1 MKRIVLFSLVIFL
14 SGAATFAHAANLLA
28 AESGSPGLFPIVPQ
42 PSSTAPERN
51 GSRSNQVPTLT
62 SAERAAIAK
71 FVNANRPRDVMEILP
86 VDVVGFGWARV
97 GGGKSD
103 FLVLFDFSG
112 RGYSNRLWIYSRGS
126 AGELKIQDIYGW
138 KMGNFKE
145 MVRDLNGNGEDELI
159 ITRELGLGGS
169 WSPLMGMPA
178 WPAVYRLENGRYV
191 EDSRDF
197 PSFYDNEILP
207 RLNQEIGDAEAR
219 ITREPF
225 QAETV
230 AVAEMT
236 RDKILRVLGRNP
248 VAGLNQAYQW
258 MNSDNPILMQCA
270 ITTFADIGGHEKEV
284 RALQK
289 ALPAAIKHGIE
300 ARKGG

>member
-14 SGAATFAHAANLLA
+14 SGGAIFAHAANLLA
-28 AESGSPGLFPIVPQ
+28 AESGTPGLFPIPQ
-42 PSSTAPERN
+42 PSSAAPQN
-51 GSRSNQVPTLT
+51 GSQANQVHPLS

-71 FVNANRPRDVMEILP
+71 FVNGNLPPHWMEIP
-86 VDVVGFGWARV
+86 RYSVVESGWASV
-97 GGGKSD
+97 GGGKRD

-112 RGYSNRLWIYSRGS
+112 RGYSNRLLIYSRGS
-126 AGELKIQDIYGW
+126 VGELKTQEIDGW
-138 KMGNFKE
+138 KMGNFKQ

-197 PSFYDNEILP
+197 PSFYDNEVLP
-207 RLNQEIGDAEAR
+207 RLDQQIRDAEAR

-248 VAGLNQAYQW
+248 AAGLKQAYQW
-258 MNSDNPILMQCA
+258 MNSDDPQVMQCA
-270 ITTFADIGGHEKEV
+270 IVTFADIGGHEKEV
-284 RALQK
+284 RTLQQ
-289 ALPAAIKHGIE
+289 ALPAAVTHEIE
-300 ARKGG
+300 TRNGG

>member
-1 MKRIVLFSLVIFL
+1 MKRIVLLSLVIFL
-14 SGAATFAHAANLLA
+14 SGAATFALAANVLA
-28 AESGSPGLFPIVPQ
+28 AEGGSPGLFPIVPQ
-42 PSSTAPERN
+42 PSSTAPEQN
-51 GSRSNQVPTLT
+51 GSQANQVHTLS
-62 SAERAAIAK
+62 SAERAEIAK
-71 FVNANRPRDVMEILP
+71 FVNANLPPHWMEIP
-86 VDVVGFGWARV
+86 GYSVVESGWASV
-97 GGGKSD
+97 GGGKRD
-103 FLVLFDFSG
+103 FLVLLDISG
-112 RGYSNRLWIYSRGS
+112 RGYSNTLMIYSRDS
-126 AGELKIQDIYGW
+126 AGNVNSQEIHGW
-138 KMGNFKE
+138 KMGNFKQ
-145 MVRDLNGNGEDELI
+145 MVKDLNGNGEDELI

-258 MNSDNPILMQCA
+258 MNSDDPTLMQCA
-270 ITTFADIGGHEKEV
+270 IATFGDIGSHEKEV
-284 RALQK
+284 RTLQQ
-289 ALPAAIKHGIE
+289 ALPAAITREIE
-300 ARKGG
+300 TRNGG

>member
-1 MKRIVLFSLVIFL
+1 MEIPGYSVV
-14 SGAATFAHAANLLA
+14 
-28 AESGSPGLFPIVPQ
+28 ESG
-42 PSSTAPERN
+42 
-51 GSRSNQVPTLT
+51 
-62 SAERAAIAK
+62 
-71 FVNANRPRDVMEILP
+71 
-86 VDVVGFGWARV
+86 WASV
-97 GGGKSD
+97 GGGKRDS
-103 FLVLFDFSG
+103 LVLLDISG
-112 RGYSNRLWIYSRGS
+112 RGYSNTLMIYSRDS
-126 AGELKIQDIYGW
+126 AGNVNSQEIHGW
-138 KMGNFKE
+138 KMGNFKQ
-145 MVRDLNGNGEDELI
+145 MVKDLNGNGEDELI

-178 WPAVYRLENGRYV
+178 WPAVYRRENGRYV

-258 MNSDNPILMQCA
+258 MNSDDPTLMQCA
-270 ITTFADIGGHEKEV
+270 IATFGDIGSHEKDV
-284 RALQK
+284 RTLQQ
-289 ALPAAIKHGIE
+289 ALPAAITHEIE
-300 ARKGG
+300 TRNGG